1 MSSFAKD
8 ENTLGNLQRESEI
21 LKILKEKGYATVEYL
36 SKAIHISPSSIR
48 RDLTHLESQGLVKRD
63 HGGASLFPTIPG
75 MAPFFS
81 RLRENKKG
89 KQAIVRAAARLIR
102 PNSTLYLDSSTMV
115 MNIHHYV
122 SPEQRL
128 TIFTNNMM
136 LAHLLASK
144 KIKTYCIGGRISQ
157 RNEVIT
163 AGSYALEMLKN
174 IYVDTM
180 FFSSSA
186 LTKDG
191 IIFDLDEEETAIR
204 KFMLGHSSYK
214 VFLCQSDRFGK
225 SAPFRLTDAGNVDY
239 IFSDFGFPKEFVE
252 KYPRVTLMKV
262 SKSEQ

>member
-1 MSSFAKD
+1 
-8 ENTLGNLQRESEI
+8 
-21 LKILKEKGYATVEYL
+21 
-36 SKAIHISPSSIR
+36 
-48 RDLTHLESQGLVKRD
+48 
-63 HGGASLFPTIPG
+63 
-75 MAPFFS
+75 
-81 RLRENKKG
+81 
-89 KQAIVRAAARLIR
+89 
-102 PNSTLYLDSSTMV
+102 
-115 MNIHHYV
+115 
-122 SPEQRL
+122 
-128 TIFTNNMM
+128 
-136 LAHLLASK
+136 
-144 KIKTYCIGGRISQ
+144 
-157 RNEVIT
+157 
-163 AGSYALEMLKN
+163 MLKN

-225 SAPFRLTDAGNVDY
+225 SAPLRLTDAGNVDY